1 MQEVYMQVVIKD
13 QSGTGAITHEM
24 VVDFLT
30 ENITLRELIRG
41 RVYQEVQDYNVARG
55 TKTLGIEQLRL
66 LPGTTP
72 ANSPQARTVDFQTE
86 FDKAIEAFQRSRYF
100 VLVGDQQPIDLD
112 EDVVLRPDTEVTFVR
127 LVYLAGG

>member
-41 RVYQEVQDYNVARG
+41 RVYQEVKDYNATG
-55 TKTLGIEQLRL
+55 MKHPMGMQHMSMPQNL
-66 LPGTTP
+66 P
-72 ANSPQARTVDFQTE
+72 ANFSPQAKTADFHTE
-86 FDKAIEAFQRSRYF
+86 FDKAIDAFQRSRYF
-100 VLVGDQQPIDLD
+100 VLVGNQQPIDLD
-112 EDVVLRPDTEVTFVR
+112 EEIVLRPDTEVTFVR